1 MVFVEA
7 SLFTRHLSSYL
18 DDEDYRLFQNALVE
32 RPDAGKVV
40 KESGGIRKVRWAS
53 GSQGK
58 SGGVRIIYYWMRSKD
73 QIYLLAIYSK
83 SDKDELSKKDL
94 QRVKELL
101 EAIENG

>member
-7 SLFTRHLSSYL
+7 SQFSKHLRDHL
-18 DDEDYRLFQNALVE
+18 TDDEYRLFQNSLVE
-32 RPDAGKVV
+32 HPDAGAVI
-40 KESGGIRKVRWAS
+40 KESGGIRKIRWAS

-58 SGGVRIIYYWMRSKD
+58 SGGVRIIYYWMKSKD

-83 SDKDELSKKDL
+83 SEKENLSKKDL
-94 QRVKELL
+94 KKVKELL